1 MRATPGRSYPNHARR
16 LFARRMHF
24 VCAGR
29 VEKGSSRYSGIV
41 LRGGKVAADQGFDS
55 GRSFRVRISHDMS
68 VHLVMRKCYFS
79 VSSSEF
85 SVFIFALQIGYP
97 IRRVRCAWLG
107 DAPLLVPSDY
117 HFLGLPIVVELQK
130 SLWHMATA
138 VASHRGELP
147 TTISGAARA
156 TMMMMRSRMS
166 LNLRCSR
173 RRRNREEGGT
183 PRGRKRK
190 NDRG

>member
-29 VEKGSSRYSGIV
+29 VRKERSLGTVGSFYGE
-41 LRGGKVAADQGFDS
+41 GKVAADQGFDS

-97 IRRVRCAWLG
+97 IRRVRCARLWRCSASRAVRL
-107 DAPLLVPSDY
+107 PL
-117 HFLGLPIVVELQK
+117 F
-130 SLWHMATA
+130 
-138 VASHRGELP
+138 
-147 TTISGAARA
+147 GAA
-156 TMMMMRSRMS
+156 
-166 LNLRCSR
+166 NR
-173 RRRNREEGGT
+173 R
-183 PRGRKRK
+183 
-190 NDRG
+190 

>member
-29 VEKGSSRYSGIV
+29 VRKGRC
-41 LRGGKVAADQGFDS
+41 RGTVGSFYGRKVAADQGFDS

-85 SVFIFALQIGYP
+85 SVFIFALQIGYLSDGCVA
-97 IRRVRCAWLG
+97 RGFG

-117 HFLGLPIVVELQK
+117 HFLGLLIVVELQK
-130 SLWHMATA
+130 SLWPWRPRWRATA
-138 VASHRGELP
+138 ESLP
-147 TTISGAARA
+147 T
-156 TMMMMRSRMS
+156 
-166 LNLRCSR
+166 
-173 RRRNREEGGT
+173 
-183 PRGRKRK
+183 
-190 NDRG
+190 